1 MTEVEILSIEF
12 DGQVGLNEGA
22 VITIERTSTA
32 NWCPFRMAYSETW
45 GRTSVVAKVIS
56 FENGIEEDAANSGY
70 YQPTYNLRARLLE
83 DKNGKRYVHVDDN
96 SGDYCHT
103 ERTDKT
109 SLAAELATWDTDDKK
124 YFRSEHLIP

>member
-45 GRTSVVAKVIS
+45 GRTSVVAKVID
-56 FENGIEEDAANSGY
+56 FANGIEEDARQPGY
-70 YQPTYNLRARLLE
+70 YQPTYNLYARLLE
-83 DKNGKRYVHVDDN
+83 DREGNRYVHVGDG
-96 SGDYCHT
+96 GDYCHT
-103 ERTDKT
+103 ERADKA
-109 SLAAELATWDTDDKK
+109 SLAAELAMWEADDKEW
-124 YFRSEHLIP
+124 FRSEHLI